1 MRILVLGAGVLGCNV
16 AIDLYKAGADV
27 TLLARGEWYQTIKK
41 NGLRIKDKFSFGT
54 KTYPIRVIH
63 QLEAEDAYDVIFVS
77 LRYTQLDSIIDV
89 LKENASKVIIFNGN
103 NPTATEFASQF
114 PNKHILFS
122 FAEVGGNR
130 DGEKVNSFSLHKMT
144 IGGLTESTKD
154 QKLINEIFGN
164 TKIRTVYE
172 PNMGDYLICHAA
184 FVVPVCFACYH
195 TDGNLKK
202 IKNDKAYI
210 HRIIDAN
217 IECYRAIE
225 KLGHKIL
232 PESDR
237 TYNTPNWKRKVFV
250 FYKFMASCSLG
261 KLVASDHALSA
272 IEEMAALS
280 DEMEILLEKAGTG
293 SKAFDELKMDLVRYR
308 NRSIQM
314 IAENKDNEELQ

>member
-27 TLLARGEWYQTIKK
+27 TLLARGEWYQNIKK
-41 NGLRIKDKFSFGT
+41 NGLRIKDKFSFRT
-54 KTYPIRVIH
+54 KTYPIEVTDH
-63 QLEAEDAYDVIFVS
+63 LSPEDVYDAIFVS
-77 LRYTQLDSIIDV
+77 LRYTQLDSIINE
-89 LKENASKVIIFNGN
+89 LKNNKSTVIIFNGN
-103 NPTATEFASQF
+103 NPTAGKLAGQF
-114 PNKHILFS
+114 PDKHVLFS

-144 IGGLTESTKD
+144 IGGLTKSAGD
-154 QKLINEIFGN
+154 QNLIREIFGN

-217 IECYRAIE
+217 IECYRAVE

-232 PESDR
+232 PESDGA
-237 TYNTPNWKRKVFV
+237 YSTPEWKRKVYH

-272 IEEMAALS
+272 VEEMAALS
-280 DEMEILLEKAGTG
+280 DEMEILLNEAGTG
-293 SKAFDELKMDLVRYR
+293 SKAFDELKADLIRYR
-308 NRSIQM
+308 GR
-314 IAENKDNEELQ
+314 L

>member
-16 AIDLYKAGADV
+16 AIDLYTAGVDV
-27 TLLARGEWYQTIKK
+27 TLLARGAWYQTIKE

-54 KTYPIRVIH
+54 KTYPIAVIN
-63 QLEAEDAYDVIFVS
+63 QLSEEDVFDAIFVS
-77 LRYTQLDSIIDV
+77 LRYTQLESIISE
-89 LKENASKVIIFNGN
+89 LKNNKSRVIIFNGN
-103 NPTATEFASQF
+103 NPTAEKFANHFTDKQV
-114 PNKHILFS
+114 LFS

-130 DGEKVNSFSLHKMT
+130 DGERVNSFSLHKMT
-144 IGGLTESTKD
+144 IGGITKSDED
-154 QKLINEIFGN
+154 QKVIREIFGK

-210 HRIIDAN
+210 HGIIDAN
-217 IECYRAIE
+217 IECYRAVE

-237 TYNTPNWKRKVFV
+237 TYITPGWRRKVFL

-272 IEEMAALS
+272 VEEMAALS
-280 DEMEILLEKAGTG
+280 DEMEILIDKAGTG
-293 SKAFDELKMDLVRYR
+293 SKAFDELKVDLGRYQ
-308 NRSIQM
+308 SF
-314 IAENKDNEELQ
+314 

>member
-41 NGLRIKDKFSFGT
+41 KGLQIKDKFSFGT
-54 KTYPIRVIH
+54 KTYPLDVIN
-63 QLEAEDAYDVIFVS
+63 QLSEEDVYDVIFVS
-77 LRYTQLDSIIDV
+77 LRYTQLDSIVNELDNN
-89 LKENASKVIIFNGN
+89 KSKVIIFNGN
-103 NPTATEFASQF
+103 NPTADKLASHF
-114 PNKHILFS
+114 SDKRVLFS

-144 IGGLTESTKD
+144 IGGLTESAED
-154 QKLINEIFGN
+154 QNLIRKIFGI

-210 HRIIDAN
+210 NKIIDAN
-217 IECYRAIE
+217 IECYKAVE
-225 KLGHKIL
+225 ELGHKIL
-232 PESDR
+232 PESDETYR
-237 TYNTPNWKRKVFV
+237 TLKWRRRVFV

-272 IEEMAALS
+272 VEEMAALS
-280 DEMEILLEKAGTG
+280 DEMEVLLNKAGTG
-293 SKAFDELKMDLVRYR
+293 SKAFDELRMDLVRYR
-308 NRSIQM
+308 
-314 IAENKDNEELQ
+314 K